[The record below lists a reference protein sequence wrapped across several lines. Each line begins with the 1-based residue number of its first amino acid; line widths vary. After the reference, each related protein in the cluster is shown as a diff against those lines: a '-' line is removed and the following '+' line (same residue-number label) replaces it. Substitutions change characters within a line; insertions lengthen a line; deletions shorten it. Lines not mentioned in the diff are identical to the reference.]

1 MGEVVCLEASP
12 AVRSW
17 KMTSE
22 DDTSSACSGRG
33 SKVRELRV
41 LKQQMSRAPPLSLSS
56 KSDLHTREAEI
67 PILTQLLLVLWPNR
81 TRLVLPITW
90 AEHLARRLKSAEKST
105 HPSHSSKSPVSPLS
119 SLESASEWEENQHPS
134 EGALWASCVLCSIK
148 RLR

>member
-56 KSDLHTREAEI
+56 KSDLTHERSR
-67 PILTQLLLVLWPNR
+67 N
-81 TRLVLPITW
+81 
-90 AEHLARRLKSAEKST
+90 T
-105 HPSHSSKSPVSPLS
+105 HPDSAPLGPVAKQDKAGASHHMGRASSQ
-119 SLESASEWEENQHPS
+119 ETEI
-134 EGALWASCVLCSIK
+134 G
-148 RLR
+148 